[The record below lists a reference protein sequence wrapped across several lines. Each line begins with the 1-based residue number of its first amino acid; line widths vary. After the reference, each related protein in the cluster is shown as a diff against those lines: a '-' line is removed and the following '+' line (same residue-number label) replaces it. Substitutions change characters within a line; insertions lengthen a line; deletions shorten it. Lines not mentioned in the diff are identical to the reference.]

1 MHDKHREVAA
11 VEGRPTSEREWQAAG
26 RGRSVGAW
34 TGMSI
39 KCTDSCR
46 RATTAS
52 YSSQEGL
59 CSRSRYLRV
68 LVAYIQWRQEF
79 TQYPSLQGYRSHQ
92 RVLQGEIVLLLAD
105 RQFVTPKS
113 IKECCLFN
121 KGHTEG
127 DSVTI
132 FNMGYTHQRT
142 LPQCCT
148 LSWMGALMSYTKSPN
163 AKESKTKRPSDT
175 AISGYV
181 LAPSMTQ
188 ECPHEHTS
196 AHPFTCSALGH
207 SAKQE
212 NTHLVG
218 INNIGVLALKYTVK
232 GVPQKLLLCL

>member
-52 YSSQEGL
+52 YSSQEVL
-59 CSRSRYLRV
+59 CSQSRYLRV

-79 TQYPSLQGYRSHQ
+79 TQYPSVQGYRSHQ

-121 KGHTEG
+121 EGHTEV
-127 DSVTI
+127 DSVSIHGIHSPKNLTP
-132 FNMGYTHQRT
+132 MLYTLLNGRIDVIHRD
-142 LPQCCT
+142 
-148 LSWMGALMSYTKSPN
+148 PN
-163 AKESKTKRPSDT
+163 AKESKTKRPFDT

-181 LAPSMTQ
+181 L
-188 ECPHEHTS
+188 TS
-196 AHPFTCSALGH
+196 VYVTRMPTRTHFRTHFSALLV
-207 SAKQE
+207 Q
-212 NTHLVG
+212 HLV
-218 INNIGVLALKYTVK
+218 TVQNRK
-232 GVPQKLLLCL
+232 THTL